1 MAYQV
6 TARKWRPR
14 KFDEVVAQEHITTT
28 LKNAIQSGRVAQCYL
43 CCGPRGV
50 GKTTTARILA
60 KALNCPNR
68 SGADPCD
75 ECSSCRSIA
84 EGTSMN
90 VLEIDGAS
98 NNSVDDIRE
107 LREVVRYV
115 PTEGTYKIYIIDE
128 VHMLSTAAF
137 NALLKTL
144 EEPPAHVVFVFATT
158 EAQEVPET
166 ILSRCQRFNFRR
178 IPTGQIAAHLQK
190 IAVAEG
196 IGAEEEALFL
206 IANRADGALR
216 DAESLL
222 DQVVS
227 FDPQAVSVETVQRVL
242 GLVDRN
248 TYFDLTEALAAAEPQ
263 RVLDILGEVV
273 EAGIDVEEFVH
284 GLVEHLRH
292 LLFARVQNSA
302 AKLEVAESERLQYE
316 QAAAGLAEE
325 DLLRMLQA
333 LMELG
338 TELRRS
344 LQPRFRLEMTLVR
357 LALMGRALDVGSLL
371 GRLKALEGALQQGI
385 PGGTGGTPGRR
396 PGESR
401 TSEGRDVREVPAGSS
416 PVQAGPSVQMAPPL
430 QEGPPI
436 REAPPVQ
443 AAPPVQEAPPVQAA
457 PPVREAPPV
466 QTAPPVQEAPPVQTA
481 PPVQETLSAPL
492 PSASPAPPTGGAESA
507 QSDSEDRSAS
517 GELDLQTI
525 RQGWDGLV
533 QDVRNFQPALG
544 IFLRGAE
551 LVELDGRVLR
561 LGFTVEDRFPM
572 TQVVKNRESVE
583 NICAEKWGQKLRL
596 ECVVRETGESEKKQA
611 ASAPEAD
618 STVKSVLDAFDGE
631 LV

>member
-75 ECSSCRSIA
+75 ECNSCRSIA
-84 EGTSMN
+84 DGTSMN

-190 IAVAEG
+190 VAVAEG
-196 IGAEEEALFL
+196 IGVEEEALFL

-248 TYFDLTEALAAAEPQ
+248 VYFDLTEALAAAEPQ

-316 QAAAGLAEE
+316 QAATRFAEE

-338 TELRRS
+338 VELRRS
-344 LQPRFRLEMTLVR
+344 LQPRFRLEMALVR

-385 PGGTGGTPGRR
+385 PSGMEGTPGRG
-396 PGESR
+396 PAASR
-401 TSEGRDVREVPAGSS
+401 TSVGQSVRDVPAGSP
-416 PVQAGPSVQMAPPL
+416 PVQAGPPAQMAPPS
-430 QEGPPI
+430 Q
-436 REAPPVQ
+436 EAPPIQ
-443 AAPPVQEAPPVQAA
+443 DAPPVQEAPPVQM
-457 PPVREAPPV
+457 
-466 QTAPPVQEAPPVQTA
+466 APPVQEAPPVQTGSPIQEA
-481 PPVQETLSAPL
+481 PSAPQ
-492 PSASPAPPTGGAESA
+492 PKVAPAPPTGDAEPA
-507 QSDSEDRSAS
+507 QSDSDNPPST
-517 GELDLQTI
+517 GELDLQTV

-551 LVELDGRVLR
+551 LVELDGMVLR
-561 LGFTVEDRFPM
+561 LGFTPEDRFPM

-583 NICAEKWGQKLRL
+583 NICAKKWGQKLRL
-596 ECVVRETGESEKKQA
+596 ECVVREAGESKKEQA
-611 ASAPEAD
+611 PPAPEAD
-618 STVKSVLDAFDGE
+618 PTVKSVLDAFDGE